1 MTTITI
7 YKSNEGIYKRFT
19 CSGHAGY
26 GRYGKDIVC
35 ASVSCL
41 VINTIN
47 SLNELTEEKMDIT
60 TDEKEGY
67 IDCRFINN
75 ISSDSKLLLDSMI
88 LGLSGIVND
97 YGKKYLELK
106 FKEV

>member
-1 MTTITI
+1 MTTITF
-7 YKSNEGIYKRFT
+7 YKSKEGTYKRFT
-19 CSGHAGY
+19 CTGHAGY
-26 GRYGKDIVC
+26 GKYGQDIVC

-47 SLNELTEEKMDIT
+47 SLDELTGEKMDIT
-60 TDEKEGY
+60 TDEKEGF
-67 IDCRFINN
+67 IDCKFINPL
-75 ISSDSKLLLDSMI
+75 SSGSKLLLDSMI
-88 LGLSGIVND
+88 LGLSGIVSD